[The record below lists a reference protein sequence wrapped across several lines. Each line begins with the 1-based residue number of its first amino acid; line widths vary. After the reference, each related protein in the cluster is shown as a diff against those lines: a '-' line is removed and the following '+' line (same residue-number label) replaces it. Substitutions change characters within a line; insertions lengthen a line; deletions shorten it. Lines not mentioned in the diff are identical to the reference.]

1 MASSNNKQLISI
13 AKPHTIKKFELIES
27 YIETWVQKLL
37 NNPKCKR
44 IVFIDC
50 ICLILRFFQLID
62 NIITNK
68 NGEMLF
74 FVYSVSFH
82 V

>member
-50 ICLILRFFQLID
+50 MPK
-62 NIITNK
+62 TK
-68 NGEMLF
+68 T
-74 FVYSVSFH
+74 H
-82 V
+82 